1 MSDAVTQ
8 AYENLAHTLVKPLL
22 GDAKYEVK
30 TRIKDGKLD
39 ILVDAEPSARGRL
52 IGRGGKMKRGGHGG
66 GTVPPPSS
74 PDKQKAPSCDGAIL

>member
-30 TRIKDGKLD
+30 TRIKDGKLE

-52 IGRGGKMKRGGHGG
+52 IGRGGKIARSLR
-66 GTVPPPSS
+66 TIV
-74 PDKQKAPSCDGAIL
+74 QAAAIETDLQVSFDIVD